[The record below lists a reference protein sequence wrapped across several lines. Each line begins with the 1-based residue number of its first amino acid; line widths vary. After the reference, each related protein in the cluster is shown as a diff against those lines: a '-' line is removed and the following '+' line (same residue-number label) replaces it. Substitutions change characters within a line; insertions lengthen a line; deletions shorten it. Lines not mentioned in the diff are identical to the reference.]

1 MRKRIYLILL
11 GIVSLFGI
19 GAMVYFGIQPRPVL
33 KIKLSK
39 FDSSMVLANSVLL
52 RLRQEIRQSPVLI
65 LGVQPNKPDQIKV
78 WRDFL
83 NNDVEA
89 GSKYDVI
96 YKDSS
101 VVTDLFPEAK
111 SLDFK
116 EEFQTLLSEIQNG
129 VFENKRIALLAPTT
143 YASQTIPQSM
153 GYFINQNL
161 QKKALSFSLVDF
173 PRSRE
178 EEKVY
183 EFPCVVEGVDQSGL
197 GPFGCLLLQSAR
209 AQYRKR
215 FQPGESIGF
224 LNQIGMFD
232 YIVFYT
238 REK

>member
-11 GIVSLFGI
+11 GIISLFGI
-19 GAMVYFGIQPRPVL
+19 GAMVYFGIQPRPIM
-33 KIKLSK
+33 KIKLSR
-39 FDSSMVLANSVLL
+39 FESPTVLANSILL
-52 RLRQEIRQSPVLI
+52 RLRQEMRMSPAVI

-89 GSKYDVI
+89 GSKYDII
-96 YKDSS
+96 YKDPSIK
-101 VVTDLFPEAK
+101 TDLFPEAK

-116 EEFQTLLSEIQNG
+116 EEFQTLVTEIQKAIQ
-129 VFENKRIALLAPTT
+129 ENKRVALIAPTT
-143 YASQTIPQSM
+143 FSTQTIPQSM

-161 QKKALSFSLVDF
+161 QKKALSFSIVDF
-173 PRSRE
+173 PRSRA
-178 EEKVY
+178 EEKSY
-183 EFPCVVEGVDQSGL
+183 EFPCVVEGVDQTGL

-209 AQYRKR
+209 SQYRTR